1 MTDNIIPFDPDID
14 KTAASTTSKQDVDKM
29 CDIVY
34 TRCGVIDT
42 RLSAVIDQLTHVHQ
56 ALQRMT
62 DDCEHGGLTAPEVNQ
77 YLSDLQLIESL
88 TETFEGNLYE

>member
-34 TRCGVIDT
+34 TRCGVIDA
-42 RLSAVIDQLTHVHQ
+42 RLAGVIDQLTHVHQ
-56 ALQRMT
+56 ALRLMSEE
-62 DDCEHGGLTAPEVNQ
+62 CERGGLEPVEIDQ
-77 YLSDLQLIESL
+77 YLSDLTLIESL
-88 TETFEGNLYE
+88 TETFEGNLYD

>member
-34 TRCGVIDT
+34 TRCGVIDS
-42 RLSAVIDQLTHVHQ
+42 RLAGVIDQLTHVHQ
-56 ALQRMT
+56 ALRLMSEE
-62 DDCEHGGLTAPEVNQ
+62 CERGGLEPVEIDQ

-88 TETFEGNLYE
+88 TETFEGNLYD